1 MNDEVFAQLDDGF
14 RKEMA
19 DFDRRIR
26 TLEQER
32 DGTLADPA
40 ARYDAMRQMAEELS
54 QPQVLTRELV
64 CALID
69 SVRVGPIDPETQNR
83 AIEIRW
89 RF

>member
-1 MNDEVFAQLDDGF
+1 
-14 RKEMA
+14 MA
-19 DFDRRIR
+19 NFDRRIR

-64 CALID
+64 L
-69 SVRVGPIDPETQNR
+69 
-83 AIEIRW
+83 
-89 RF
+89 